1 MMKEEAAE
9 YRKRMMLHEQSMKEI
24 FDECLKN
31 KDKLIGE
38 LKEQQNDQME
48 QHKSRLDEVKT

>member
-1 MMKEEAAE
+1 MKEEGVE
-9 YRKRMMLHEQSMKEI
+9 YRKRMALHEQSMKEI

-38 LKEQQNDQME
+38 LKEQQSDQIE
-48 QHKSRLDEVKT
+48 QHKCCLE